1 MFFLFSLGQIITMY
15 RLVFI
20 FILASVLSGCGPSLK
35 GRSSSLES
43 IPMELKGSFTDD
55 YGISYSISD
64 SVWTQRPNIKY
75 YLLLYNSNEKYF
87 IARNDDKNPSEGGL
101 YSRIDI
107 TYFSGMEPYRWGFC
121 LTAYKAKTAD
131 EAMATRA
138 ADKDNPK
145 KGCGGFPF
153 SRMKRI

>member
-1 MFFLFSLGQIITMY
+1 MNAKYKLTFFIALG
-15 RLVFI
+15 
-20 FILASVLSGCGPSLK
+20 FILPGCGPSIK
-35 GRSSSLES
+35 GQSSSLES
-43 IPMELKGSFTDD
+43 IPKELLGNFKDD
-55 YGISYSISD
+55 YGISYSITNGLWVQFPD
-64 SVWTQRPNIKY
+64 IKY
-75 YLLLYNSNEKYF
+75 HLIEYNNNEKYF
-87 IARNDDKNPSEGGL
+87 IARNDDKNSSEAGQ

-131 EAMATRA
+131 EAMATKA

-153 SRMKRI
+153 SRMQRE